1 MLSPASM
8 KLRTILLCLLTA
20 IFEFRKEPLFAFM
33 RMRHSCVKALYS
45 LGFGEKPIILTSIRA
60 KWPGLLIA
68 NANGRSELRH
78 VRITNTSGVGHDAN
92 PHGIDR
98 GGWTLT
104 GGITFFNSPVDISL
118 CKISDAL
125 AEDALN
131 IVASNF
137 TLKQSVFS
145 GVSSDA
151 FDGDFVNG
159 VITSCSFERI
169 GGDAIDFSGSN
180 VKIEKVRVYAT
191 ADKAISAGEKS
202 QVIVSDSKLE
212 NVGYGIAAKD
222 LSEVRAENL
231 QIDKAKVAALAA
243 YQKKSLFGPSKIKAW
258 TRGNSNTQTLSY
270 SKRSSATIE
279 GENVEGIEFT

>member
-1 MLSPASM
+1 M
-8 KLRTILLCLLTA
+8 
-20 IFEFRKEPLFAFM
+20 
-33 RMRHSCVKALYS
+33 AL
-45 LGFGEKPIILTSIRA
+45 I
-60 KWPGLLIA
+60 
-68 NANGRSELRH
+68 
-78 VRITNTSGVGHDAN
+78 
-92 PHGIDR
+92 

-104 GGITFFNSPVDISL
+104 RGITFFNGPVISL

-145 GVSSDA
+145 DVSSDA

-212 NVGYGIAAKD
+212 SVGYGIAAKD

-243 YQKKSLFGPSKIKAW
+243 YQKKSLFGPSKIKA
-258 TRGNSNTQTLSY
+258 TGLEVTQTPKHYLIQ
-270 SKRSSATIE
+270 KGSSATIE
-279 GENVEGIEFT
+279 GENVEGIQFDVDSLYQEKSSPQ